1 MQVVEWSDWRRRMQ
15 VTEFGIN
22 LTSEEPDRLLAFY
35 RDVVGF
41 PVQELSGGLNVRPGV
56 QLFIDGHSE
65 THGAAKEPSRVL
77 INFWVESVAAEEER
91 LKAAGVRFIR
101 SQGTE
106 YWGGVIST
114 FVDPDGNYCQLMEFH
129 PPTE

>member
-1 MQVVEWSDWRRRMQ
+1 MQ
-15 VTEFGIN
+15 VTEFRIN
-22 LTSEEPDRLLAFY
+22 LTSEEPDQLLAFY

-41 PVQELSGGLNVRPGV
+41 PVQEPSGGLNVCPAV

-65 THGAAKEPSRVL
+65 THGATKEPMRVL
-77 INFWVESVAAEEER
+77 INFWVESVADEEER

-106 YWGGVIST
+106 FWGGVIST